1 MNKVHSRV
9 LDEAEWYGVT
19 DAEREELT
27 ESLWAEAKNNGSAYV
42 CLLVQPDELLS
53 TCPIPH
59 RHVVWQHRFRDMDK
73 ERKQFELDLLEVFGY
88 SRLELHEKQ
97 AIARKVFDL

>member
-1 MNKVHSRV
+1 
-9 LDEAEWYGVT
+9 
-19 DAEREELT
+19 
-27 ESLWAEAKNNGSAYV
+27 
-42 CLLVQPDELLS
+42 
-53 TCPIPH
+53 
-59 RHVVWQHRFRDMDK
+59 MDK